1 LKRAFIRWNQ
11 LVRWNDKAGVTFT
24 HSWWLAMT
32 FLGAAAMPT
41 TKECRHNAEICLMLA
56 SETEQIYAKMALI
69 ELATEFRIL
78 AEDLERR
85 PRGQ

>member
-1 LKRAFIRWNQ
+1 
-11 LVRWNDKAGVTFT
+11 
-24 HSWWLAMT
+24 
-32 FLGAAAMPT
+32 
-41 TKECRHNAEICLMLA
+41 MLA
-56 SETEQIYAKMALI
+56 SGTEEIYAKMALI

>member
-1 LKRAFIRWNQ
+1 
-11 LVRWNDKAGVTFT
+11 LVAGDNV
-24 HSWWLAMT
+24 
-32 FLGAAAMPT
+32 LGAAAMPT
-41 TKECRHNAEICLMLA
+41 TKECRHNAEICLTLA
-56 SETEQIYAKMALI
+56 SETEEIYAKMALI

>member
-1 LKRAFIRWNQ
+1 
-11 LVRWNDKAGVTFT
+11 
-24 HSWWLAMT
+24 
-32 FLGAAAMPT
+32 
-41 TKECRHNAEICLMLA
+41 MLA
-56 SETEQIYAKMALI
+56 REAKEIYAKMALI

>member
-1 LKRAFIRWNQ
+1 M
-11 LVRWNDKAGVTFT
+11 AGDDV
-24 HSWWLAMT
+24 
-32 FLGAAAMPT
+32 GAAAMPT

-56 SETEQIYAKMALI
+56 SETEEIYAKMALI
-69 ELATEFRIL
+69 ELATDFRIL

>member
-1 LKRAFIRWNQ
+1 
-11 LVRWNDKAGVTFT
+11 VTFPVVGG
-24 HSWWLAMT
+24 LAMT

-56 SETEQIYAKMALI
+56 SDTEEIYAKMALI

>member
-1 LKRAFIRWNQ
+1 M
-11 LVRWNDKAGVTFT
+11 
-24 HSWWLAMT
+24 LARE
-32 FLGAAAMPT
+32 
-41 TKECRHNAEICLMLA
+41 TKE
-56 SETEQIYAKMALI
+56 IYAKMALI